1 MLFVPVMAVLL
12 AVSFLVIERHYE
24 GVTAQMTAQFS
35 RPVGY
40 LRARVDAA
48 ADPAEAAAIAAD
60 LGAAFGLE
68 ATLLPAL
75 PRQPGAEPPAFFDLS
90 GRLVQRQLLRS
101 FDGVAAVAIFDEFH
115 AGLWLESAHGI
126 LALRLPM
133 SQVAARNPHQLFIWT
148 VLVAGVMTLIAF
160 LFLKNQVRPIRR
172 LAAAAEAFGRGQRVD
187 YVPAGATEVRAAGQA
202 FLEMRERIERHIEQ
216 RTLML
221 SGVSHDLRTP
231 LTRIRLGLAMLEP
244 EAEARALQDDAEQM
258 EELID
263 RFLDFARADVTG
275 PAEPE
280 TETDLTALVAERI
293 ERATRGRQRLR
304 LQMAFDGALPV
315 YLRPRL
321 FARALDNLI
330 ANALRYGRHAEVR
343 VGFLGNEIV
352 VAVED
357 DGPGIAPER
366 RDEARLPFVRL
377 DAARGASRGSGAG
390 LGLAIAADAM
400 RLHGGRLELDDGRSP
415 GLGGLEA
422 RLVLPRSAFAPV
434 PGKPGMPQGGG
445 E

>member
-1 MLFVPVMAVLL
+1 MLFVPVMTVLL

-24 GVTAQMTAQFS
+24 GVTAQMTAQFA

-40 LRARVDAA
+40 LRARVDATP
-48 ADPAEAAAIAAD
+48 DPAEAAELAGD
-60 LGAAFGLE
+60 LGRAFGIE
-68 ATLLPAL
+68 AALLPAL

-101 FDGVAAVAIFDEFH
+101 FEGVAAVTIFDEFY

-133 SQVAARNPHQLFIWT
+133 TQVAARNPHQLFIWT
-148 VLVAGVMTLIAF
+148 VLVAAVMTLIAF
-160 LFLKNQVRPIRR
+160 GFLKNQVKPIRQ

-202 FLEMRERIERHIEQ
+202 FLGMRDRIERHIEQ

-244 EAEARALQDDAEQM
+244 EAEARALQGDVEQM

-263 RFLDFARADVTG
+263 RFLDFARADVTE

-280 TETDLTALVAERI
+280 TVTDLAALVAERV
-293 ERATRGRQRLR
+293 ERAARGRQRLR
-304 LQMAFDGALPV
+304 FRGAAQAELAV
-315 YLRPRL
+315 RLRPQL
-321 FARALDNLI
+321 FSRALDNLI

-343 VGFLGNEIV
+343 IGFRGDEIV
-352 VAVED
+352 VTVED

-366 RDEARLPFVRL
+366 RDEALLPFVRL

-400 RLHGGRLELDDGRSP
+400 RAHGGRLELDRGTGT

-422 RLVLPRSAFAPV
+422 RLVLPALVAGDRAT
-434 PGKPGMPQGGG
+434 G
-445 E
+445 